1 MYYQITFTLDKRIR
15 GRYEMPH
22 TVKIKSKDFLDY
34 VSEKIGIFRC
44 ILRISTTYILICPM
58 K

>member
-34 VSEKIGIFRC
+34 MSEKNRN
-44 ILRISTTYILICPM
+44 ILRMNMTYI
-58 K
+58 